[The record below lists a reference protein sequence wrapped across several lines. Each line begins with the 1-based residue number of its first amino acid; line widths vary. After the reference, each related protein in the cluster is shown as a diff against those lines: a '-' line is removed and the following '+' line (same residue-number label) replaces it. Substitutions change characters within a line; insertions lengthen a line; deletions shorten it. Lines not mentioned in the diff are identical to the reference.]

1 MKGFCLWMTG
11 LSGAGK
17 STLSRL
23 IQNELKTRR
32 NHIELLDG
40 DVIRTNLSKGL
51 GFSREDRLI
60 NLKRIAFVADLL
72 SRNEVA
78 VIVAAITP
86 YQEARDTLRAMV
98 HDYVEIFV
106 NCPLEVC
113 IERDPKGLYKKAL
126 AGEITRFTGVDD
138 PFEPPVAP
146 EIEVRTDLVT
156 PEEGFEPDNAILG
169 AAGKIIEQRTLGG
182 DSIAPE
188 AMAGAFTWSCFSFQ
202 PFTGEAG
209 QPRGYRRGQ
218 TLLRGRGRG
227 SGHCFRGRVRAFGKG
242 LHGRGNRLHRR
253 RGLSFRRPPPG
264 QLWSLQNRPDGRSHR
279 SGELS
284 DPDSG
289 HGQGVPCPGQG
300 HGK

>member
-40 DVIRTNLSKGL
+40 DIIRTNLSKGL

-156 PEEGFEPDNAILG
+156 PEEGLSRIMQSLERLG
-169 AAGKIIEQRTLGG
+169 KL
-182 DSIAPE
+182 
-188 AMAGAFTWSCFSFQ
+188 
-202 PFTGEAG
+202 
-209 QPRGYRRGQ
+209 
-218 TLLRGRGRG
+218 
-227 SGHCFRGRVRAFGKG
+227 
-242 LHGRGNRLHRR
+242 
-253 RGLSFRRPPPG
+253 
-264 QLWSLQNRPDGRSHR
+264 
-279 SGELS
+279 
-284 DPDSG
+284 
-289 HGQGVPCPGQG
+289 
-300 HGK
+300 